1 MDFKVYSSA
10 FADRQDI
17 LMHYGIKGMRW
28 GIRRYQNL
36 DGTLTDAGKKR
47 SIYRRRHIG
56 ADRTESEVDD
66 IINSMNSKDRKRVLA
81 GSNKYLEQNQYSSVV
96 KRSVQRD
103 KSGKAVSFMDL
114 LDDGD
119 TLQVCLGTRSGKQY
133 RGKGYGSKAASEC
146 MNWINKNKSKLNHK
160 QIVWGVAANN
170 TGSIRIAEKM
180 GFKLDPKSKN
190 FYAGEDWV
198 NYVYKLK

>member
-1 MDFKVYSSA
+1 MVLKECTGVFAVIKIPMVVLQKKV
-10 FADRQDI
+10 
-17 LMHYGIKGMRW
+17 
-28 GIRRYQNL
+28 
-36 DGTLTDAGKKR
+36 KKR

-56 ADRTESEVDD
+56 ADKTEQEVDD
-66 IINSMNSKDRKRVLA
+66 IINSMNKKDRNRVLA

-160 QIVWGVAANN
+160 QIIWGVAANN

-190 FYAGEDWV
+190 FYEGEDWV